1 MLEKEVVDI
10 LGLIDNGENF
20 LLSGGAGSGKT
31 YSLVQ
36 VIQESL
42 RQHPSIKIACMTYTN
57 AAAKEV
63 LERIDH
69 QNLDVGTIHD
79 FLWRIVR
86 PFQRELKKIL
96 VELHN
101 DTEDDRIRYTGTD
114 IALEDLQEEKVEYR
128 EYVAVR
134 SGIVSHDEVIKIS
147 EALFASYPKLS
158 HIAQSMYP
166 LILVDEYQDTSPDVV
181 RILLDHF
188 RSSGKSAVVGF
199 FGDSMQS
206 IYDKTVG
213 DLNDY
218 LGCGRVRE
226 VVKQQNRR
234 NPQSVI
240 DIANAVRN
248 DGLTQLPSSDESAPN
263 MTDGQ
268 VKKGVVRFIYSMDS
282 ALDTDEVRNGLG
294 WDFSDAQN
302 TKELNLT
309 HNLNAPRA
317 GYPTLMD
324 IYDKDKIL
332 DYKKR
337 ISRYVKR
344 QGIETDFS
352 GKTFGEVVDSL
363 VGSAANKQQVLPTAG
378 MQRFIDENPELLAL
392 ARAQDYEV
400 FRKLFVSKEQL
411 IDDKKDSENEEGST
425 RSTRDDLIKHL
436 FSIQS
441 ILFLYSR
448 GEVSDFLKRTDLKV
462 HSLADKQRLA
472 DAITKLRGMS
482 DASIGEVLEFC
493 DSSGLRRLDD
503 RIKVFKTS
511 KPYLYHRLSAVRYK
525 EFMNLFEY
533 LEGRTP
539 FSTQH
544 KVKGNEFER
553 VFVAL
558 DNGNWNFYNF
568 EYLFSESGTASVLER
583 SRKIFYVCCT
593 RAREELVV
601 YFNGP
606 SEVSIEKAKLWF
618 GEDNVTCIDKT
629 AEQAEVSQQ

>member
-1 MLEKEVVDI
+1 MLEREVGNI
-10 LGLIDNGENF
+10 LELINNGENF

-36 VIQESL
+36 VIQEFL
-42 RQHPSIKIACMTYTN
+42 RKHPSTKIACMTYTN

-79 FLWRIVR
+79 FLWRIIR
-86 PFQRELKKIL
+86 PFQQELKKTV

-101 DTEDDRIRYTGTD
+101 DTVDDRIRYTGTD
-114 IALEDLQEEKVEYR
+114 IALEDLQEEKIEYK

-134 SGIVSHDEVIKIS
+134 SGIISHDEVIKIS
-147 EALFASYPKLS
+147 EALFATYPKLS

-213 DLNDY
+213 NLKDHLETGY
-218 LGCGRVRE
+218 VRE

-248 DGLTQLPSSDESAPN
+248 DGLTQVPSSDESAPN

-268 VKKGVVRFIYSMDS
+268 VKMGVVRFLYSTEP
-282 ALDTDEVRNGLG
+282 ALDTDEVRDSLG
-294 WDFSDAQN
+294 WHFTDTKN

-332 DYKKR
+332 DYKQR
-337 ISRYVKR
+337 ISRYIKV
-344 QGIETDFS
+344 QGIEIDFS
-352 GKTFGEVVDSL
+352 GKTFGEVVDFLFES
-363 VGSAANKQQVLPTAG
+363 VANKQPVLPTAG
-378 MQRFIDENPELLAL
+378 MQSFIDEHPDLHAL
-392 ARAQDYEV
+392 ARNQNYEV

-411 IDDKKDSENEEGST
+411 IDDKKDSENDEGST

-448 GEVSDFLKRTDLKV
+448 GEVSEFLKRTDLKV

-482 DASIGEVLEFC
+482 DCSIGEVLEFC
-493 DSSGLRRLDD
+493 NTSGLRRLDD
-503 RIKVFKTS
+503 RIEVFKAS

-558 DNGNWNFYNF
+558 DNGNWNLYNF
-568 EYLFSESGTASVLER
+568 EYLFSDSGTASVLER

-606 SEVSIEKAKLWF
+606 SAASIEKAKQWF
-618 GEDNVTCIDKT
+618 GEDNVTCVDQT
-629 AEQAEVSQQ
+629 AEQADSS